1 VAEEV
6 EEEVPGAG
14 APNRTVTIIIAV
26 IAVLFIAIGL
36 AVGKAE
42 EELMPPPGPIPGNAR
57 ALVVPTD
64 DAARTVVVAPC
75 GTDASDTS
83 RQEKEDKA
91 VPNTIRFEFP
101 KGGGDRAV
109 LVPDCS
115 PQAGVSG
122 ANKGLP
128 SAAFVLPVGSRENQ
142 LEIPPLRGES
152 QLVVPQRGKA
162 KTVVLTPCSGEQGGE
177 AGKPVPARTG
187 GQNQDAVLEPES
199 GQGDLVTAPQC

>member
-6 EEEVPGAG
+6 QEEVPGAG
-14 APNRTVTIIIAV
+14 ASNRTVTIIMV
-26 IAVLFIAIGL
+26 VVAVLFIAGGL
-36 AVGKAE
+36 AIGKKQE
-42 EELMPPPGPIPGNAR
+42 ESTPKPGPPPGNAR

-75 GTDASDTS
+75 GTDAAETS
-83 RQEKEDKA
+83 RQEQDDKS
-91 VPNTIRFEFP
+91 VPNTVRFEFP

-122 ANKGLP
+122 ANAGLP
-128 SAAFVLPVGSRENQ
+128 SAAFVLPVGSRSNQ

-152 QLVVPQRGKA
+152 QLLVPKEGKA
-162 KTVVLTPCSGEQGGE
+162 RTVVLTPCSGQQGGE

-199 GQGDLVTAPQC
+199 GQGGLVTAPQC